1 VIILNVFFKKLPG
14 WYICQTRF
22 ARRTDPRE
30 CNGTILIYIPVF
42 IFYGLILSLGLITL
56 IQFLEHK
63 LLSVVSSHFR
73 IVYTLYT
80 YSIDL
85 IAFGAYTSI
94 SKVAAAFVL
103 CAEIPP
109 TDRFYSIFVVS
120 VSSKSAYS
128 LAYRQV
134 RTNRSDKAKIKAA
147 YWVTLHTAD
156 KCCCKFG
163 LRGTIR
169 GR

>member
-1 VIILNVFFKKLPG
+1 MSKSQWFYIIECIEMKWRAISQSNNEENSFKIANHKTIWTYKSFFFTAVLSM
-14 WYICQTRF
+14 
-22 ARRTDPRE
+22 
-30 CNGTILIYIPVF
+30 IL
-42 IFYGLILSLGLITL
+42 G
-56 IQFLEHK
+56 
-63 LLSVVSSHFR
+63 
-73 IVYTLYT
+73 YT
-80 YSIDL
+80 YIFFGLAFNHFLSIPIDL

-94 SKVAAAFVL
+94 PKVAAAFVL

-109 TDRFYSIFVVS
+109 TGRFYSSFVVS
-120 VSSKSAYS
+120 VRTKSACS

-134 RTNRSDKAKIKAA
+134 RSVRSDKAKIKAA
-147 YWVTLHTAD
+147 CRVTLHTAD